1 MKTIFRKAILAAVA
15 VSLGMSTAAFSQ
27 NDDYRGSR
35 PGGDQMV
42 RPWEL
47 DRGDELPREFMTDR
61 FIFDDW
67 RDLGLRTP
75 QRGYHWR
82 QVGNRYFLVRDRNRV
97 ISDVEVVRPRYTR
110 DERDRYDRDDDRPP
124 PPPPPRRD
132 DRSREDRWRA
142 RYSQV
147 YTYNDDRAYTE
158 CRNKP
163 DPAGVLA
170 GAFLGAI
177 IGNAAGGRN
186 NQTGATVAGVIA
198 GGAIGAALTSKLD
211 CSDRSY
217 AYQTYDRGFN
227 AGRANATYEW
237 RNTTNQHSGKFQ
249 VLDYYQDE
257 DNFRCA
263 VFSSD
268 VNVNGRWETARGR
281 ACQQPDGKWA
291 MID

>member
-1 MKTIFRKAILAAVA
+1 M
-15 VSLGMSTAAFSQ
+15 
-27 NDDYRGSR
+27 
-35 PGGDQMV
+35 
-42 RPWEL
+42 
-47 DRGDELPREFMTDR
+47 
-61 FIFDDW
+61 
-67 RDLGLRTP
+67 
-75 QRGYHWR
+75 
-82 QVGNRYFLVRDRNRV
+82 
-97 ISDVEVVRPRYTR
+97 
-110 DERDRYDRDDDRPP
+110 
-124 PPPPPRRD
+124 
-132 DRSREDRWRA
+132 
-142 RYSQV
+142 
-147 YTYNDDRAYTE
+147 
-158 CRNKP
+158 
-163 DPAGVLA
+163 A

-227 AGRANATYEW
+227 AGRANASYEW
-237 RNTTNQHSGKFQ
+237 RNPSNQHSGKFQ